1 MSDLNKKRRFGVW
14 VGLFLLISMFGA
26 QILAAPRKVELK
38 FYFPVAVSGS
48 LVNAIEKM
56 VAEFQQKY
64 PDILITPVYSGDYDQ
79 TMQKVQ
85 TSVMGGNPPDV
96 CVVEISELHTLVAMN
111 AIMPLD
117 EFIKKEGGQK
127 FLSQY
132 YEGFLANGNYKGKTW
147 GMPFQRST
155 PVFYY
160 NKDMFKANSAAL
172 RAKGMDPNRAPQTW
186 DELVEYA
193 KVLHKETN
201 GRVDVY
207 GLILPGGWNDWIF
220 ESFVRQNGSQLMSDD
235 GTKPM
240 FNTPEALEALNL
252 WVYLTQALKVNPPLR
267 PWNMTPDDFI
277 AEKAAMMYYTTGGMS
292 KIRQSAKFDFG
303 VAFMPKKK
311 QFGTPV
317 GGGNLHI
324 FRNIPQERQ
333 KAAWEFVKFMT
344 DPQRAAYWSIQSG
357 YVAVNKKAY
366 ETPELKKYLQD
377 FPQAVV
383 ARDQLAYA
391 YPKMAAVNYQRIRK
405 VFVTTLDSVME
416 GKKSA
421 ADALKDIQREAEA
434 ALKK

>member
-1 MSDLNKKRRFGVW
+1 MSGLNHRRKLGIW
-14 VGLFLLISMFGA
+14 VGLVLFVGLIAA
-26 QILAAPRKVELK
+26 QIFSAPKKVELK
-38 FYFPVAVSGS
+38 FYYPVAVSGS
-48 LVNAIEKM
+48 LVKAIETM
-56 VAEFQQKY
+56 VREFETQY
-64 PDILITPVYSGDYDQ
+64 PDIMITPVYSGDYDQ

-117 EFIKKEGGQK
+117 EFIKKENAA

-132 YEGFLANGNYKGKTW
+132 YEGFLANGNYKGKVW

-160 NKDMFKANSAAL
+160 NKDMFRANSAAL
-172 RAKGMDPNRAPQTW
+172 RARGLDPGRAPQTW

-193 KVLHKETN
+193 KILHKEHN

-240 FNTPEALEALNL
+240 FNTPEALESLRL
-252 WVYLTQALKVNPPLR
+252 WVHLTQDLKVNPPLR

-277 AEKAAMMYYTTGGMS
+277 AQKAAMMYYTTGGMT
-292 KIRQSAKFDFG
+292 KVREAAKFDFG
-303 VAFMPKKK
+303 VAFMPKNK
-311 QFGTPV
+311 QFGAPV

-324 FRNIPQERQ
+324 FKNIPKERQ
-333 KAAWEFVKFMT
+333 KAAWEFIKFMT
-344 DPQRAAYWSIQSG
+344 DPKRAAYWSIQSG

-366 ETPELKKYLQD
+366 QTPELQQYLND
-377 FPQAVV
+377 FPQAAV
-383 ARDQLAYA
+383 ARDQLDYA

-405 VFVTTLDSVME
+405 AFVTTLDSVME
-416 GKKSA
+416 GKKSPEE
-421 ADALKDIQREAEA
+421 ALKDIQTQAEA
-434 ALKK
+434 ALKY